1 MSATAVLADDT
12 TTRDAGVAQVDLKLE
27 VVTIPVSD
35 LERARAFYAGLGW
48 RLDADF
54 RDGDQRAIQF
64 TPPGSPCSIHFAP
77 TAAAGAPGPARNLFL
92 VVTDIRTARDQLVAR
107 GAEVSEV
114 FHFSRGPAPFGEPV
128 GGPAP
133 GEQSYG
139 SYAAFSDPD
148 GNGWLLQ
155 EVTARFPGRI
165 DSGVTSFGSA
175 GDLAGA
181 LRRAA
186 AAHNE
191 HEKRTG
197 KVDTE
202 GWPEW
207 YAAYLAAEQSGAELP
222 S

>member
-1 MSATAVLADDT
+1 MSATAVLENDAT
-12 TTRDAGVAQVDLKLE
+12 THDASVAQVDMKLE

-35 LERARAFYAGLGW
+35 LDRARAFYEGLGW

-77 TAAAGAPGPARNLFL
+77 VAEPGAPGPARNLYL
-92 VVTDIRTARDQLVAR
+92 VVTDIRAARDQLAAR

-139 SYAAFSDPD
+139 SYATFSDPD
-148 GNGWLLQ
+148 GNAWLLQ

-175 GDLAGA
+175 GDLARA

-191 HEKRTG
+191 HEKRIG

>member
-1 MSATAVLADDT
+1 MSTTETPATIAMGGA
-12 TTRDAGVAQVDLKLE
+12 RAGTVELKLE
-27 VVTIPVSD
+27 VVSIPVSD
-35 LERARAFYAGLGW
+35 PGRAKEFYAGLGW

-77 TAAAGAPGPARNLFL
+77 NPAPEAWGAAGNLFL
-92 VVTDIRTARDQLVAR
+92 VVTDIQAARDELVAR
-107 GAEVSEV
+107 GAGVSEV

-128 GGPAP
+128 SGKAP
-133 GEQSYG
+133 GDASYG
-139 SYAAFSDPD
+139 SYASFRDPD

-155 EVTARFPGRI
+155 EVTTRFPGRI

-175 GDLAGA
+175 SDLASA

-186 AAHNE
+186 VAHGE
-191 HEKRTG
+191 HETRIG
-197 KVDTE
+197 RADPE
-202 GWPEW
+202 GWPDW
-207 YAAYLAAEQSGAELP
+207 YAAYMAAEQSGAEPP

>member
-1 MSATAVLADDT
+1 MSATEVLGNIAISP
-12 TTRDAGVAQVDLKLE
+12 AGVGRVDLKLE
-27 VVTIPVSD
+27 AVSIPVSD
-35 LERARAFYAGLGW
+35 LDRAKEFYTRLGW

-77 TAAAGAPGPARNLFL
+77 NADPAVLGSARNLLL
-92 VVTDIRTARDQLVAR
+92 VVSDIQAAREELVAR

-128 GGPAP
+128 SGLAP
-133 GEQSYG
+133 GNASYG
-139 SYAAFSDPD
+139 SYASFRDPD

-155 EVTARFPGRI
+155 EVTTRFPGRI

-175 GDLAGA
+175 SDLASA
-181 LRRAA
+181 MRRAS

-191 HEKRTG
+191 HEKRIG
-197 KVDTE
+197 RVDLE
-202 GWPEW
+202 GWPEF
-207 YAAYLAAEQSGAELP
+207 YAAYMVAEQSGAELP